1 MSGILT
7 ALAGI
12 KTAIATAVDEY
23 FNRVTLLL
31 NTSSTNGA
39 QNNTF
44 LDSSTNNFTIT
55 RNGNTTQ
62 GTFTPFSQT
71 GWSYYGPGS
80 SQLSTVANPNLAFG
94 TGAITFECWIN
105 TTSTSNMGMWGTTN
119 EAAWTANSYA
129 FNYSNGDIV
138 LWNNSALWSIAV
150 GTLHDGNWHHIA
162 IVRSGTTWQV
172 FADGVSKGTTTTEGS
187 RDLGNNAWRVGIGQ
201 IEPSAGDT
209 KFFIGYLS
217 NMRVCNTAIYT
228 SNFTPSTTPLTTTSQ
243 GVSSSNVKFLS
254 LQSNRFIE
262 NSTNAIALTV
272 FGTPSVQA
280 FSPFA
285 PTAAYDTAVVGGSA
299 YNDGSGDYLTIATNA
314 NLTLGSSDFTIEFW
328 YYPLAYSSG
337 GELFSMASSGGTNRC
352 YAMYTYNNDGTLGA
366 YAGTGGSS
374 WDIVSNLNMGKYV
387 LNQWNHIA
395 FTRSGS
401 TFSTYLNGNR
411 IATTTATGTLG
422 SNGLGIF
429 ADNIGGTQGPSGY
442 MGGART
448 IKGTALYTGA
458 TYTVPTAPFTAVTNT
473 NLLLNFTNAGIY
485 DSTAKN
491 VLETVGNAQVSTTQA
506 KWGTTSMYF
515 DGTGD
520 WLLVPNRSLFD
531 FGSGSFTVEG
541 WFYPTTSSPTSGLIT
556 KRANSG
562 VYAPFLIE
570 TASSLTPTFYFST
583 TGSSWNSIT
592 SSISFTINTWNHFA
606 ITRNGSTFT
615 IWINGSS
622 GGTASTSSALMTNTD
637 AVSIGASGVNGD
649 RPVVG
654 YMDDVRITNGLA
666 RYAATFTPATAA
678 FPLQ

>member
-1 MSGILT
+1 MSGILA

-23 FNRVTLLL
+23 FNRTTLLL

-62 GTFTPFSQT
+62 GTFTPFSHT

-119 EAAWTANSYA
+119 EAAWTSNSYA
-129 FNYSNGDIV
+129 FNYYNGDII

-187 RDLGNNAWRVGIGQ
+187 RDLGNNAWRVAIGQ

-217 NMRVCNTAIYT
+217 NMRVSNTAIYT

-254 LQSNRFIE
+254 LQSNRFID

-285 PTAAYDTAVVGGSA
+285 PTAAYDTAVVGGSG
-299 YNDGSGDYLTIATNA
+299 YFDGSGDSLA
-314 NLTLGSSDFTIEFW
+314 LGSSAAFAYGTGAITIQFW
-328 YYPLAYSSG
+328 IYGTSNSSVQAWVTNGSNNLNIQRSSG
-337 GELFSMASSGGTNRC
+337 GF
-352 YAMYTYNNDGTLGA
+352 YNVYDGT
-366 YAGTGGSS
+366 
-374 WDIVSNLNMGKYV
+374 DRVSTTTV
-387 LNQWNHIA
+387 VSNQWNHIA
-395 FTRSGS
+395 FVRQSGGQTNLYVNGTSVLSWTSSVNYGNDTFLVSGS
-401 TFSTYLNGNR
+401 GSFPF
-411 IATTTATGTLG
+411 TGYV
-422 SNGLGIF
+422 SGL
-429 ADNIGGTQGPSGY
+429 QVL
-442 MGGART
+442 
-448 IKGTALYTGA
+448 KGTALYTS
-458 TYTVPTAPFTAVTNT
+458 TFTPPTAPPTAVTNT
-473 NLLLNFTNAGIY
+473 QLLCNFTNSGIY

-515 DGTGD
+515 DGSSSSWLVAPFNRNLDISTGTPD
-520 WLLVPNRSLFD
+520 WTLECWAYINSYSNSPYLFNKGGLAAAYYTNYCIYIASNGVAALTLGNNGGQSD
-531 FGSGSFTVEG
+531 YSFGSVSTGTWYHFAATRQGNTIRTFLNGTMVTN
-541 WFYPTTSSPTSGLIT
+541 TTIGTTMTDNGQELYVGCLKNLTSNVLNGYIDDLRIT
-556 KRANSG
+556 K
-562 VYAPFLIE
+562 
-570 TASSLTPTFYFST
+570 
-583 TGSSWNSIT
+583 
-592 SSISFTINTWNHFA
+592 
-606 ITRNGSTFT
+606 
-615 IWINGSS
+615 
-622 GGTASTSSALMTNTD
+622 
-637 AVSIGASGVNGD
+637 
-649 RPVVG
+649 G
-654 YMDDVRITNGLA
+654 YA
-666 RYAATFTPATAA
+666 RYTATFTPPAAA